1 MTSPTR
7 VNEIAEDHKPIVGN
21 CRIAARFAGGCKAF
35 ARRAIGRYKPGMTRL
50 IDLLSALPFEWARYE
65 FMRNA
70 LVAVVLV
77 SPLFAL
83 MGTLVVNNRMAFFSD
98 AMGHAS
104 LTGLGLGVLLG
115 LADPLPA
122 LVGFAMLLAIGI
134 LAIHRI
140 TRSPMD
146 AIISLCMSFSIALG
160 VVLLSRGGNFSR
172 FSRYLIG
179 DLLSI
184 TPAEIGWLA
193 LTLLVVGG
201 GILFFYNRILLIGIN
216 GALARSRGLGI
227 WRIQILFVAS
237 IVLVVTMNIGWVGI
251 LIINSLLILPA
262 AASRNLAGNTRQY
275 VLLAVAIALAAG
287 ISGLLVSYYLDT
299 AAGATIV
306 LVAMGLFFVT
316 LAAGAWARTRPRR
329 Q

>member
-1 MTSPTR
+1 M
-7 VNEIAEDHKPIVGN
+7 
-21 CRIAARFAGGCKAF
+21 
-35 ARRAIGRYKPGMTRL
+35 
-50 IDLLSALPFEWARYE
+50 DLLSALPFEWARYE

-104 LTGLGLGVLLG
+104 LTGLGLGVLFG
-115 LADPLPA
+115 LADPLLA
-122 LVGFAMLLAIGI
+122 LVGFAMLLALGI
-134 LAIHRI
+134 LVLHRL
-140 TRSPMD
+140 THSPMD

-160 VVLLSRGGNFSR
+160 VVLLSRGGNFNR

-184 TPAEIGWLA
+184 TPTEIAWLF

-201 GILFFYNRILLIGIN
+201 GLLLFYNRILLIGIN
-216 GALARSRGLGI
+216 GSLARSRRLNI
-227 WRIQILFVAS
+227 WWIQVFFVAA

-275 VLLAVAIALAAG
+275 VLLAVAIAIVSG
-287 ISGLLVSYYLDT
+287 VSGLLISYYSDT

-306 LVAMGLFFVT
+306 LVAMAVFFVT
-316 LAAGAWARTRPRR
+316 LAAGALVRSRR
-329 Q
+329 DR